1 MITEEKTDRMLLC
14 KYYFLCLPG
23 SAKLVIIREEQT
35 DRMLLCNYNFLRLP
49 GSAKLVMIRKEK
61 TDRKL
66 RFYNYKK
73 LCSLA
78 RKGVHS
84 LHDNLYLEMLKAAFL
99 QRKKTV
105 DFVINLI
112 NAKNVPLKL
121 F

>member
-14 KYYFLCLPG
+14 KYHFLCLPG

-61 TDRKL
+61 TDR
-66 RFYNYKK
+66 K